1 MTTAAPLGKKFDLI
15 RYFSVTSAVIIG
27 LAVLGL
33 GYFQYERE
41 SAFLIRGAEQRNVDL
56 AKSLS
61 HSIWPRFSVYMSG
74 VSNKGAPAE
83 GRPAAVREMDAMIRD
98 RTRSFPVVKVK
109 VFTPDGITAYSTD
122 VADIGVDKSRGQG
135 FRSAR
140 DGLTPV
146 GKLTFRD
153 TFNAFEGRIEDRNIV
168 ESYVPIQSADGHV
181 QGVLELYSDVTA
193 LVEEI
198 DGRTFDIVAIV
209 FVLFTFLYAS
219 LFLIVNRAEQHL
231 HRVTADWKKAEAELP
246 QMQKLESLGSLT
258 GGIAHNL
265 NNLLQPIV
273 SLSWQM
279 KNDSLNG
286 NGNGD
291 AKNAEIVHLA
301 SQRATDLVRR
311 LLLFSHKEEPKKT
324 TVDIHGLVL
333 EALSLLQ
340 ATLPSQVTIDTELD
354 DDAGTVLADESELQ
368 SVLLNILSNAI
379 DSFEGGAGKIT
390 VRLAGGPS
398 TTTITVADNGSGMDE
413 ETTTRI
419 FDPFFTTKPQGK
431 GTGLGLSTAFGIVRA
446 HGGEIHCA
454 SQPGEGTVFTVE
466 LPANGAGPPSG

>member
-1 MTTAAPLGKKFDLI
+1 VTTAVSPGKKFDLV
-15 RYFSVTSAVIIG
+15 RYFSLTSAVIIG

-33 GYFQYERE
+33 GLFQYERE
-41 SAFLIRGAEQRNVDL
+41 SAFLIRDAEQRNVEL

-61 HSIWPRFSVYMSG
+61 HSIWPRYSDYMSG
-74 VSNKGAPAE
+74 VPKQNTPSESGY
-83 GRPAAVREMDAMIRD
+83 AALRQMDAMIKD

-109 VFTPDGITAYSTD
+109 VFSPDGITAYSTD
-122 VADIGVDKSRGQG
+122 AADIGVDKSQGQG
-135 FRSAR
+135 FRAAR
-140 DGLTPV
+140 DDLKPV
-146 GKLTFRD
+146 SKLTFRD

-168 ESYVPIQSADGHV
+168 ESYVPIQSADGRV

-219 LFLIVNRAEQHL
+219 LFLIVHRAEQHL
-231 HRVTADWKKAEAELP
+231 HRVTADWKKAEAELS

-258 GGIAHNL
+258 SGIAHNL

-286 NGNGD
+286 NGSGD
-291 AKNAEIVHLA
+291 GKSAEIVHLA

-311 LLLFSHKEEPKKT
+311 LLLFSHKEVPKKT
-324 TVDIHGLVL
+324 TVDIRTLVL
-333 EALSLLQ
+333 EALSLLRS
-340 ATLPSQVTIDTELD
+340 ALPSQVTIDTDLD
-354 DDAGTVLADESELQ
+354 HDAGTVLADGSELQ

-379 DSFEGGAGKIT
+379 DSFRGGAGKIT
-390 VRLAGGPS
+390 VRLAGGPAS
-398 TTTITVADNGSGMDE
+398 VTITISDNGSGMDE
-413 ETTTRI
+413 ETTARI

-431 GTGLGLSTAFGIVRA
+431 GTGLGLSTAYGIVRA
-446 HGGEIHCA
+446 HGGEIHCE
-454 SQPGEGTVFTVE
+454 SRLDEGTTFIIE
-466 LPANGAGPPSG
+466 LPATETVGKPG